1 LVILHVVRIA
11 VFDGWVSLDAVL
23 AAQVLVHGAVHIG
36 NESSLRVLEF
46 IHELVPSRLH
56 GFAVSSPRGEELDE
70 HGFTAGKFIKVIG
83 GELDGAGNSG
93 LIDGLI
99 VFSKFHWLRLQFG
112 LEPKICIFF

>member
-83 GELDGAGNSG
+83 GELDGAGNSDAREKEG
-93 LIDGLI
+93 GTQKKTIQG
-99 VFSKFHWLRLQFG
+99 HQPQF
-112 LEPKICIFF
+112 PH